1 MARPKIHNVTIVDA
15 DGKKL
20 SVSPA
25 DFGYAITESQV
36 IAYLNSLDVSGD
48 DRERLLEKELCTR
61 RAVTAYRIDILNR
74 YLDDV
79 AAGRTQMT
87 PAIVDMISAIAPRYV
102 AADRAAADKL
112 AAAKEK
118 ANKKEKEHPAAQPD
132 VPQLVPADDNTDTN
146 INY

>member
-20 SVSPA
+20 SVSP
-25 DFGYAITESQV
+25 DEFGYAITESQV

-48 DRERLLEKELCTR
+48 DREQLLEKELCTR

-79 AAGRTQMT
+79 AAGRAQMT
-87 PAIVDMISAIAPRYV
+87 PAIVDMIAAIAPQYV
-102 AADRAAADKL
+102 TADRAAAEKA

-118 ANKKEKEHPAAQPD
+118 ANKKEKEPAD
-132 VPQLVPADDNTDTN
+132 VPAPVPADDRID
-146 INY
+146 Y